1 MAVMNLWLIAALG
14 MVVGL
19 LPAVYVVLRAQPVDR
34 LVAMQF
40 STPIVVFVLLLLA
53 VGINQPSFTDL
64 ALTLSMLSLPA
75 GLVFA
80 HFVERW
86 L

>member
-1 MAVMNLWLIAALG
+1 MNFWLAAAIG
-14 MVVGL
+14 IVIGL
-19 LPAVYVVLRAQPVDR
+19 LPAGYLVLRAQPIDR

-40 STPIVVFVLLLLA
+40 TTPLVIFVLLLLA

-64 ALTLSMLSLPA
+64 ALTLAVLSMPA